1 MSSSIFIL
9 FHTLIRLNIL
19 SRKEERI
26 TIEDDYARILIISY
40 MHGNNFPEDIDNGTS
55 LVLLRI
61 VMYSYLVL
69 IICSLVLNFCQ
80 VATKYPAN
88 ALVHCLTLLEY
99 VVSSK
104 VDNLF
109 RYFFV
114 LYFMFVWSILSYIL
128 IFFSILCFYLLF

>member
-1 MSSSIFIL
+1 
-9 FHTLIRLNIL
+9 
-19 SRKEERI
+19 
-26 TIEDDYARILIISY
+26 

-88 ALVHCLTLLEY
+88 ALVHRPTLLEY

-104 VDNLF
+104 VDNLYSIF
-109 RYFFV
+109 FFV
-114 LYFMFVWSILSYIL
+114 LYFMFV
-128 IFFSILCFYLLF
+128 